1 MNNEGEV
8 LDVQDSVKLA
18 QGGVQVDLVEG
29 GVGNLL
35 NWIVRHHFSLQH
47 TLSKGLYMY
56 IRVSLY

>member
-8 LDVQDSVKLA
+8 LDVQDSVELA

-35 NWIVRHHFSLQH
+35 NRIVRHHFSLQN
-47 TLSKGLYMY
+47 TLFKGL
-56 IRVSLY
+56 ST